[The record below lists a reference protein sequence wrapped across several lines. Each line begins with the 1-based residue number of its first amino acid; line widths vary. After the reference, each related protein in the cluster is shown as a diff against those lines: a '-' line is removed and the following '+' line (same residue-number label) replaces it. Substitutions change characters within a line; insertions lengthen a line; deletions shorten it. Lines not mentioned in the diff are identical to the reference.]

1 MQLQQLLSLFFIT
14 IFWCNIADMKSIGT
28 RITFARQKKNLTRQE
43 LANLL
48 NITLTSV
55 IRWED
60 EESEPRGHRLENL
73 SKALDVSRNWLLI
86 GGDTE
91 EPESHLSSILP
102 TETMGSR
109 IAFARQKKSL
119 SRSKLAGLLDISS
132 TTIWQWEEQRTQP
145 RGHRLESLAK
155 ALAVNQDWLLTG
167 DAAGGF
173 EQVTEQ
179 QYPEPEPVALNPE
192 EPAFLNGNTPL
203 FGLSKDFNQW
213 YKTVDFDE
221 FVAVKFYPNIKA
233 SAGFGAFNEEG
244 KPPLAM
250 CFRRYFI
257 ENTLA
262 KNPAHLVAI
271 MVSGESMYPTLKNGD
286 TMLIDISRG
295 WQGDGIYLI
304 RIGTDLLVKRLKKS
318 INHQLSIISDNA
330 TWGTETFDL
339 RQVDDSEFAVLG
351 KHLWHGSSAI

>member
-1 MQLQQLLSLFFIT
+1 
-14 IFWCNIADMKSIGT
+14 MKSIGT
-28 RITFARQKKNLTRQE
+28 RIAFARQKKNLTRQE

-60 EESEPRGHRLENL
+60 EEAEPRGHRLENL

-86 GGDTE
+86 GGDTD

-167 DAAGGF
+167 DASGSF
-173 EQVTEQ
+173 EQATEQ
-179 QYPEPEPVALNPE
+179 QYPEPKPIINTE
-192 EPAFLNGNTPL
+192 ESKFLDGSTSL
-203 FGLSKDFNQW
+203 FAVGQDFDRWQ
-213 YKTVDFDE
+213 KTVNFDD
-221 FVAVKFYPNIKA
+221 FVAVKFYPNVKA
-233 SAGFGAFNEEG
+233 SAGFGAFNEED

-257 ENTLA
+257 EKTLG
-262 KNPAHLVAI
+262 KNPAYLVAI
-271 MVSGESMYPTLKNGD
+271 MVSGDSMYPTLKSGD
-286 TMLIDISRG
+286 TILIDASRG

-318 INHQLSIISDNA
+318 INHQLSIISDNP

-339 RQVDDSEFAVLG
+339 RQIDDSEFAILG
-351 KHLWHGSSAI
+351 KHLWHGSSSA